1 MKIKINI
8 YIWLFNDSYSNHLN
22 SKEKENQKEH
32 CIKIKCTVKKKV
44 KALSSVRY
52 SHNKQNRITESDAE
66 SYSERINCVII
77 ILYFA
82 STSGSR
88 GWYKG
93 E

>member
-1 MKIKINI
+1 M
-8 YIWLFNDSYSNHLN
+8 YY
-22 SKEKENQKEH
+22 
-32 CIKIKCTVKKKV
+32 KKKV

-52 SHNKQNRITESDAE
+52 SHNKQNRITELDAE
-66 SYSERINCVII
+66 LYGGRINCIII

-82 STSGSR
+82 CTSGSR